1 MLHELALCAG
11 LGGLS
16 LGLQRA
22 GIRTVCYV
30 ERDAYRIAV
39 LTARMRD
46 GALDRAPIWDDV
58 TTFDGRPWRGRVGLL
73 TAGFPCQP
81 FSLAGRRRGSA
92 DTRNL
97 WPDIFRIICEVRPPY
112 LLVENVPG
120 LLMAK
125 PGRIAPLSTILGDL
139 AGGGMMHS
147 GLCYRLPP
155 LALPTNANASS
166 LLPTPTKSD
175 GIASSFTTYR
185 GAAACILSGKH
196 QKRWFYYRIVYSNL
210 KKGWVNPRFA
220 EMMMGL
226 PIGWSDLQPL
236 ARPLSPLSRSPL
248 DAALL
253 PV

>member
-1 MLHELALCAG
+1 MSWHFAPGLAVSPLDSNELVSEPSAMSSGTPTVLPYSPHACETDG
-11 LGGLS
+11 LTVPPYGTTLPHSTGDRGVDAWVFSLPVFPASPSPWPEGGEDQQTHATCGPTSSASFAKYDHLIS
-16 LGLQRA
+16 SW
-22 GIRTVCYV
+22 RTFQAC
-30 ERDAYRIAV
+30 
-39 LTARMRD
+39 LWQSPD
-46 GALDRAPIWDDV
+46 GSPHY
-58 TTFDGRPWRGRVGLL
+58 
-73 TAGFPCQP
+73 QP
-81 FSLAGRRRGSA
+81 FLG
-92 DTRNL
+92 T
-97 WPDIFRIICEVRPPY
+97 WP
-112 LLVENVPG
+112 
-120 LLMAK
+120 
-125 PGRIAPLSTILGDL
+125 
-139 AGGGMMHS
+139 GGGMMHS

-175 GIASSFTTYR
+175 GIASSFTTYQ

-236 ARPLSPLSRSPL
+236 ERPLSPLSRSPL
-248 DAALL
+248 DTALL